1 MTQAILSLIAL
12 FLAALALF
20 LQLVLLSEPDDKDDY
35 IDDGFYHCNNCE
47 ARIKYGKD
55 ICKTCVYNKF
65 KNL

>member
-20 LQLVLLSEPDDKDDY
+20 IQLVLLSEPDDKDDY
-35 IDDGFYHCNNCE
+35 IDDGIDHCLSCE
-47 ARIKYGKD
+47 AKIKYGKD